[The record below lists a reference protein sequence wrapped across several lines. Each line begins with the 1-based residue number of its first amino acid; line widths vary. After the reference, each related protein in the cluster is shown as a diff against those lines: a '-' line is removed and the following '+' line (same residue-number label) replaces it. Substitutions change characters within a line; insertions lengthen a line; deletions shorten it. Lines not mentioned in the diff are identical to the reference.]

1 MGARVNF
8 VFKQSDSN
16 AVVLYS
22 HWGEDSWA
30 MDLAQALKHAAPR
43 RGDES
48 YYIRNA
54 ISYFLQDS
62 LMSETGFGISAYANP
77 DDLGFMD
84 HPIVIDFTNFTVGN
98 GENWHSFEDWIAFY
112 GSRQPVRS

>member
-8 VFKQSDSN
+8 VFKQSDNNS
-16 AVVLYS
+16 VVLYS

-30 MDLAQALKHAAPR
+30 VDLAMALKHAAPR

-62 LMSETGFGISAYANP
+62 LMSETGFGISALANP
-77 DDLGFMD
+77 DDLAFMD
-84 HPIVIDFTNFTVGN
+84 HPILIDLLN
-98 GENWHSFEDWIAFY
+98 GTISDETGTHSIDSFIEYHTA
-112 GSRQPVRS
+112 GLLV